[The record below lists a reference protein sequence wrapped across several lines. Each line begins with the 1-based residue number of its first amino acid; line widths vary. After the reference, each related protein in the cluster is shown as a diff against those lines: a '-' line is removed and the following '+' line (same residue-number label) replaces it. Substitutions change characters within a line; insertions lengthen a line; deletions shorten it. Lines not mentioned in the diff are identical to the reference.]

1 MIRLQDNFSHD
12 AVFHFLSKS
21 MLVEV
26 NVGAPSVRL
35 EWKCDEGIILLTPG
49 FEEGNVLLGV
59 VAGVFVL
66 FAALLSGALG

>member
-1 MIRLQDNFSHD
+1 
-12 AVFHFLSKS
+12 

-35 EWKCDEGIILLTPG
+35 EWRSDEEIILLTPG